1 MAKFGEQLR
10 TSFERNVIRTKSALP
25 IRLPSGQ
32 ANDDRSKSGS
42 RNRFSN
48 RPLVNSFSMFQER
61 LLNSLPRKKSWRF
74 FNFDS
79 TPVWPDDQIVFSIFG
94 QLQQWKFAQ
103 KHTNCAKVSWKLCP
117 KPNILPNIFKY
128 LPKWW
133 SFAKSGHTAY
143 HRIANGFLKLGQPRP
158 LFVLFKYNF
167 AEKMFGIWTWIVR
180 LEGEHPDHLTT
191 TTAQGFT

>member
-1 MAKFGEQLR
+1 MTRLCFQYLANYSNENLP
-10 TSFERNVIRTKSALP
+10 KS
-25 IRLPSGQ
+25 I
-32 ANDDRSKSGS
+32 
-42 RNRFSN
+42 
-48 RPLVNSFSMFQER
+48 
-61 LLNSLPRKKSWRF
+61 
-74 FNFDS
+74 
-79 TPVWPDDQIVFSIFG
+79 QIVPK
-94 QLQQWKFAQ
+94 WVEKFAQ
-103 KHTNCAKVSWKLCP
+103 NQIYCP

-191 TTAQGFT
+191 TTAQGFYLGRTGCLQTVVSIFIFQQYFWSLQCKCNATRLWKIV